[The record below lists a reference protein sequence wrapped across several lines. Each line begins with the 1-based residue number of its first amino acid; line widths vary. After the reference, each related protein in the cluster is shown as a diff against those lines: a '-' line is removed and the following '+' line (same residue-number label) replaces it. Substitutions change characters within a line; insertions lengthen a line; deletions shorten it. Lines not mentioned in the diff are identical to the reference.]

1 MKYGVSCII
10 VNFNDSI
17 RTLSLLNLIKDY
29 ESLDY
34 LIVVDNC
41 STDNSFDNL
50 SKFNNPKYHLIKAS
64 HNGGYGFGNN
74 VGALKAKS
82 LGSKYI
88 LIANPDV
95 LFDDVCVKNLHT
107 IITQNPYCGVVGAKE
122 THLGV
127 SGWKYTSAL
136 HDVLSASLFFNK
148 LLKKRYYPQDYFT
161 GKGYV
166 KVDLVP
172 GCLLLVDLGKFIQ
185 VGMYDESIFL
195 YEEEKILYKK
205 MIECGFVSLVDL
217 DSSYKHMHKESHSV
231 DICSIIRGKK
241 RLLSSRVKFLKKYRH
256 LNTVQMFFSKI
267 FFLGTILEM
276 FVYGLFLNLKK
287 RT

>member
-82 LGSKYI
+82 LGSKFI
-88 LIANPDV
+88 FIANPDV
-95 LFDDVCVKNLHT
+95 LFYDGCVKNLHT
-107 IITQNPYCGVVGAKE
+107 IITQNPFVGVVG
-122 THLGV
+122 
-127 SGWKYTSAL
+127 
-136 HDVLSASLFFNK
+136 
-148 LLKKRYYPQDYFT
+148 
-161 GKGYV
+161 
-166 KVDLVP
+166 
-172 GCLLLVDLGKFIQ
+172 
-185 VGMYDESIFL
+185 
-195 YEEEKILYKK
+195 
-205 MIECGFVSLVDL
+205 
-217 DSSYKHMHKESHSV
+217 
-231 DICSIIRGKK
+231 
-241 RLLSSRVKFLKKYRH
+241 
-256 LNTVQMFFSKI
+256 SK
-267 FFLGTILEM
+267 
-276 FVYGLFLNLKK
+276 
-287 RT
+287 